1 MCTKLSF
8 VASQRNRFHAKH
20 EWNFKNLIKTLNFVL
35 FTVPTHFVLEVISGA
50 VTEDLSAVVSVCV
63 SEE

>member
-1 MCTKLSF
+1 MEL
-8 VASQRNRFHAKH
+8 
-20 EWNFKNLIKTLNFVL
+20 KNQIKILNFVL